1 MPSKSDDQLYSID
14 QTLSSIFGISEGNYI
29 LDENE
34 LYKEVNLFSYEKDK
48 PITTPE
54 PVVNKPEPKDNFTS
68 SSIMSFETEPKPE
81 LTRTDFTTNTDTF
94 DFNLACDSY
103 TRLSYSGE
111 TGGKPP
117 KKIHILQNIRL
128 DLPLKGPELVP
139 PPQLISENSLP
150 NLRISDDELI
160 MHNVDES
167 HVGSL
172 LDNSMGSDEVMNVDQ
187 FVNERLK
194 NLTESDLQ
202 LPNSSLN
209 LDLPCLE
216 MFQFHTT

>member
-1 MPSKSDDQLYSID
+1 MPSKSDDQLYRID

-48 PITTPE
+48 PIATPE
-54 PVVNKPEPKDNFTS
+54 PVVNKPEPKDNFAA
-68 SSIMSFETEPKPE
+68 SITSFETESK
-81 LTRTDFTTNTDTF
+81 TGFTANTDNAF
-94 DFNLACDSY
+94 DFNLACDGY

-117 KKIHILQNIRL
+117 KKIHVLQNIRL
-128 DLPLKGPELVP
+128 DVPAKGPEPVP

-160 MHNVDES
+160 MHNVDEA